1 MADLTKIFT
10 GMSAGPEAINNNF
23 DALNNTVNDMGG
35 QLSQLQWSKTSCDG
49 VVGSDGWEV
58 LKEDRGSGYQIL
70 NLGGLKIVWLHLLI
84 QRSGSDFTGSEAGYN
99 ISLPGNIQPAVYGI
113 GGSLDDPNVSWYYWD
128 GNHKIAFNAN
138 TSTYKWA
145 KDHIYPIS
153 VIYIGKNS

>member
-1 MADLTKIFT
+1 MDLSNLKMDH
-10 GMSAGPEAINNNF
+10 GAPNW
-23 DALNNTVNDMGG
+23 DAKHNDLVDAV
-35 QLSQLQWSKTSCDG
+35 QKVEEVTDQLQWSKTSCDG

-99 ISLPGNIQPAVYGI
+99 ISLPENIQPAVYGI
-113 GGSLDDPNVSWYYWD
+113 GGKLDDPQADWYYWD

-145 KDHIYPIS
+145 EDHIYPIS